1 MNMLEYKI
9 RRLCR
14 HFKYWLIKK
23 MCTQAE
29 WQTLRNIR
37 AGYYGYFGKK
47 EKMIPITTS
56 FELNQASYEFL
67 HSADGEAEYDAQYG
81 IAHKLIRD
89 CEDEIAQCVSYI
101 EAWDEKKQMW
111 ICTAELNLV
120 EVIKE

>member
-1 MNMLEYKI
+1 MTMFEYKV
-9 RRLCR
+9 RRLYR
-14 HFKYWLIKK
+14 HFKFWLIRK
-23 MCTQAE
+23 MCTQEE
-29 WQTLRNIR
+29 WKTLRIVR

-89 CEDEIAQCVSYI
+89 CEDEIAKCVSYI

-111 ICTAELNLV
+111 VCTAELNLV